1 MFNLKLNLSC
11 KQMPIITPTSVPDPD
26 LEIRR
31 GPSHPDPEIR
41 GWGRGG
47 SLQKFFL
54 ALWASVWSKNG
65 RGAGPPRAPPLGPL
79 LNIGRSGGEYYTVG
93 VLVQKFAF
101 SESIFNKVLRT

>member
-1 MFNLKLNLSC
+1 MS
-11 KQMPIITPTSVPDPD
+11 IITPTSVPDPD

-31 GPSHPDPEIR
+31 GPGHPDPEIR

-65 RGAGPPRAPPLGPL
+65 GGGWAPRAPPLGPP
-79 LNIGRSGGEYYTVG
+79 LNTGRSGGEHYTVG

-101 SESIFNKVLRT
+101 SESVLT